1 HPRPMGRVGDLVQV
15 DHIPHHL
22 SAAYDTVNH
31 RILTRKLYEMT
42 SDVRLTQLICN
53 MLSSRRFF
61 VDLNGSRSRW
71 RTQKNGLPQGS
82 VLAPLLFNI
91 YTNDQPTQPDTRRFL
106 YVDDLCIASQ
116 KSTFEAVEVSLSN
129 ALDLLI
135 PYYSINHLRA
145 NPGKTQICAFHLK
158 NREAERKLQISW
170 YGKRLQHTSYPEL
183 ELMVWPPSSPG
194 LNHLKNLWSILKT
207 NIYEDGK

>member
-1 HPRPMGRVGDLVQV
+1 MMNTSRTAFV
-15 DHIPHHL
+15 DL

-31 RILTRKLYEMT
+31 RILTRKLYEMM

-106 YVDDLCIASQ
+106 YADDLCIASQ

-170 YGKRLQHTSYPEL
+170 YGKRLQPHPLAFPLYTPFRRPLLLLDSLITPL
-183 ELMVWPPSSPG
+183 FTQPS
-194 LNHLKNLWSILKT
+194 LTVDDTK
-207 NIYEDGK
+207 